1 MLILFNPACFSI
13 VMLILPFLNCTNY
26 VYSSKLK
33 MRYQGE
39 NNLLTVISFFFFSER
54 WGSGAK
60 DQVYCLEKENKTQ
73 T

>member
-13 VMLILPFLNCTNY
+13 VMLILPFLNCTNH

-39 NNLLTVISFFFFSER
+39 NNLLTVISFFFSLKGGGVVLR
-54 WGSGAK
+54 IK
-60 DQVYCLEKENKTQ
+60 YTV
-73 T
+73 